1 MALRADLGFA
11 GVEEG
16 MSMALDMSVDLISAT
31 VQLEQPI
38 GGGVRTVGTGFLISD
53 PAPDGTPRVVLA
65 TAQQVGRVELTVA
78 GRPAHA
84 RQNRGS
90 LHFKSGH

>member
-1 MALRADLGFA
+1 VRRRLAGWRSDQLPAFGRPTGVVVNYGPDRAVAFDMAGEPRAVIA
-11 GVEEG
+11 
-16 MSMALDMSVDLISAT
+16 
-31 VQLEQPI
+31 
-38 GGGVRTVGTGFLISD
+38 R
-53 PAPDGTPRVVLA
+53 
-65 TAQQVGRVELTVA
+65 AQQVCRVELTVA